1 MPIYEY
7 ACNACNEIFAL
18 LQWTQDEKDTACP
31 RCGSQN
37 IKKLVS
43 QFSCSS
49 PADSGFSSGGSSSGL
64 SGGG

>member
-7 ACNACNEIFAL
+7 TCNECNEIFAL
-18 LQWTQDEKDTACP
+18 LRWNPDDTATACP
-31 RCGSQN
+31 RCRSQN
-37 IKKLVS
+37 IKKLLS

-49 PADSGFSSGGSSSGL
+49 SDDAGSSSGGSYSGF